1 MFILKFFASIFLVF
15 FLLGILVMVIGFLI
29 ARNFIS
35 DFNNAVK
42 NKFEQ
47 PEPTRDDFSEES
59 SSTNDIPSMIECD
72 ICGTF
77 YAKMPEN
84 NLCSCGAKLHN

>member
-15 FLLGILVMVIGFLI
+15 FGLGLLFIIISFII

-35 DFNNAVK
+35 DLNDSIKDNLGENSPKKPTFNDEN
-42 NKFEQ
+42 N
-47 PEPTRDDFSEES
+47 
-59 SSTNDIPSMIECD
+59 IPSAIECP

-77 YAKMPEN
+77 YAQMPEN
-84 NLCSCGAKLHN
+84 NLCSCGAKLTK